1 MCIRDRGKDNARE
14 YLKDNPEIS
23 SEIESLIRD
32 QSKISEANEELP
44 EIEDMA
50 EEDSQT
56 DK

>member
-1 MCIRDRGKDNARE
+1 MACRAPAF
-14 YLKDNPEIS
+14 YYQMDNPEIS
-23 SEIESLIRD
+23 NEIESLIRD

-50 EEDSQT
+50 EEDSQA